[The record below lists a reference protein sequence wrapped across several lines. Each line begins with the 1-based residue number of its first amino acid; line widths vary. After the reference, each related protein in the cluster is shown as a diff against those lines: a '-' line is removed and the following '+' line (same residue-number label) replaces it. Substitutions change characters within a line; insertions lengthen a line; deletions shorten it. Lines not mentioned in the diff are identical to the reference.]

1 MRKINFRFWVKKP
14 VAPSSSMNEDPKPA
28 ASNLPDSQAS
38 WNAGSAPKSNP
49 AREAI
54 VEAAKAEMQ
63 ARAKRLGYFEWAFFV
78 YSLGLCTYLLVSL
91 SKLSKLYFKGHLLEK
106 LGDYRDWHLLFA
118 SDAIFAGM
126 TLVFMTVFLS
136 ALKMVSNNS
145 EKLRKDSIEGIS
157 DDTDTIPKEG
167 RADSDSKSSDNS
179 DCSPSYFYNIICSLK
194 ELFSAIKGIPK

>member
-1 MRKINFRFWVKKP
+1 
-14 VAPSSSMNEDPKPA
+14 MNEDPKPA
-28 ASNLPDSQAS
+28 TSDLPDSQAS
-38 WNAGSAPKSNP
+38 WSAGSAPKNNP

-78 YSLGLCTYLLVSL
+78 YSLVLCTYLLVSL

-145 EKLRKDSIEGIS
+145 EKLRKDSIEAIS
-157 DDTDTIPKEG
+157 GDPNG
-167 RADSDSKSSDNS
+167 KSSDNS
-179 DCSPSYFYNIICSLK
+179 DCFPSYFHNIICCLK
-194 ELFSAIKGIPK
+194 DLLSAIKGFPK